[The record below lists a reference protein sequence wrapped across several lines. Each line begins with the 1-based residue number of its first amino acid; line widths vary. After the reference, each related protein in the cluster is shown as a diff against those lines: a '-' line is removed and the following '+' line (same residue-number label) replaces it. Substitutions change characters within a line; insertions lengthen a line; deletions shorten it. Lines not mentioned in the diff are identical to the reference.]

1 MKITVFYNKTTGVIK
16 DIYVAEMEAN
26 FNFFADKQNEYEKI
40 LDKIIIDFNLEFAR
54 NWYNYKVDLDTKSI
68 IKIEVNENDPT
79 IIKVLKEDLILKSKE
94 NLEKYLQ
101 THPLKSYC
109 HNKTEGGY
117 YNCTQEK
124 QNILSA
130 LLLSHTIATNLGQ
143 EDVLTWNETE
153 KICEVY
159 TLEELSQLAL
169 EMKEYV
175 KPLVSMQ
182 QYMESTIRGLNTQQ
196 ELKSINIEFTD
207 EAVENF
213 KKQFNPILSS
223 KNEASTDEVVN
234 EIPEE
239 STDI

>member
-1 MKITVFYNKTTGVIK
+1 MVITVFYNKTTGVIK

-68 IKIEVNENDPT
+68 IKIEVDENDPAT
-79 IIKVLKEDLILKSKE
+79 IKVLKEDLILKSKE

-109 HNKTEGGY
+109 HNTTEGGY

-124 QNILSA
+124 QNALA
-130 LLLSHTIATNLGQ
+130 GLLLSHTIATNLGQ
-143 EDVLTWNETE
+143 EDTLTWNETE
-153 KICEVY
+153 KVCEVY
-159 TLEELSQLAL
+159 TLEEMSQLAL

-182 QYMESTIRGLNTQQ
+182 QHMEADIRALNTQE

-207 EAVENF
+207 EAVEYYREQF
-213 KKQFNPILSS
+213 KLLIG
-223 KNEASTDEVVN
+223 EH
-234 EIPEE
+234 
-239 STDI
+239 

>member
-1 MKITVFYNKTTGVIK
+1 MKITVFYNKTTGAIK
-16 DIYVAEMEAN
+16 NIYVAETEAN
-26 FNFFADKQNEYEKI
+26 FNFFTDKQNEYEKI
-40 LDKIIIDFNLEFAR
+40 LDKIIVDFNLEFAR
-54 NWYNYKVDLDTKSI
+54 DWYNYKVDLDTKSI
-68 IKIEVNENDPT
+68 IKIEVDENDPT
-79 IIKVLKEDLILKSKE
+79 TIKILKEDLILKSKE
-94 NLEKYLQ
+94 NLAKYLQ
-101 THPLKSYC
+101 THPFKSYC

-124 QNILSA
+124 QNALA
-130 LLLSHTIATNLGQ
+130 GLLLSHTIATNLGQ

-153 KICEVY
+153 EMCEVY

-182 QYMESTIRGLNTQQ
+182 QYIEATIRALNTQQ

-213 KKQFNPILSS
+213 KKQFNSIL
-223 KNEASTDEVVN
+223 TGD
-234 EIPEE
+234 
-239 STDI
+239 

>member
-124 QNILSA
+124 QNVLA
-130 LLLSHTIATNLGQ
+130 GLLLSHTIATNLGQ
-143 EDVLTWNETE
+143 EDTLTWNETE
-153 KICEVY
+153 KVCEVY

-182 QYMESTIRGLNTQQ
+182 QHMEADIRALNTQE

-207 EAVENF
+207 EAVEYYREQF
-213 KKQFNPILSS
+213 KLLIGQN
-223 KNEASTDEVVN
+223 
-234 EIPEE
+234 
-239 STDI
+239 

>member
-1 MKITVFYNKTTGVIK
+1 MKITVFYNKTTGAIK
-16 DIYVAEMEAN
+16 NIYVAEMEAN

-68 IKIEVNENDPT
+68 IKIEVDENDPT
-79 IIKVLKEDLILKSKE
+79 TIKILKEDLILKSKE
-94 NLEKYLQ
+94 NLAKYLQ

-124 QNILSA
+124 QNSLA
-130 LLLSHTIATNLGQ
+130 GLLLSHTIATNLGQ
-143 EDVLTWNETE
+143 EDALTWNETE
-153 KICEVY
+153 KVCEVY

-182 QYMESTIRGLNTQQ
+182 QYMESTIRALNTQQ

-223 KNEASTDEVVN
+223 KNEAPTDEVVN

>member
-79 IIKVLKEDLILKSKE
+79 TIKVLKENLILKSKE

-109 HNKTEGGY
+109 HNTTEGGY

-124 QNILSA
+124 QSELA
-130 LLLSHTIATNLGQ
+130 GLLLSHTIATNLGQ

-153 KICEVY
+153 KVCEVY
-159 TLEELSQLAL
+159 TFKELSQLAL
-169 EMKEYV
+169 EMKDYV

-182 QYMESTIRGLNTQQ
+182 QHMEADIRALNTQE

-207 EAVENF
+207 EAVEYYREQF
-213 KKQFNPILSS
+213 KLLIGEN
-223 KNEASTDEVVN
+223 
-234 EIPEE
+234 
-239 STDI
+239 

>member
-1 MKITVFYNKTTGVIK
+1 MVITVFYNKTTGVIES
-16 DIYVAEMEAN
+16 IYIAEMEAD
-26 FNFFADKQNEYEKI
+26 FNFFGDKEEEFRLI
-40 LDKIIIDFNLEFAR
+40 LDKIVVDYDIEFAR

-79 IIKVLKEDLILKSKE
+79 TIKVLKEDLILKSKE
-94 NLEKYLQ
+94 NLAKYLQ

-124 QNILSA
+124 QNALA
-130 LLLSHTIATNLGQ
+130 GLLLSHSIATNLGQ
-143 EDVLTWNETE
+143 EDILTWNETE
-153 KICEVY
+153 EMCEVY

-182 QYMESTIRGLNTQQ
+182 QYIEATIRASNTQQ

-213 KKQFNPILSS
+213 RKQFNSIL
-223 KNEASTDEVVN
+223 TGD
-234 EIPEE
+234 
-239 STDI
+239 

>member
-1 MKITVFYNKTTGVIK
+1 MIVTVFYNKTTGVIEN
-16 DIYVAEMEAN
+16 IYVAEMEAN
-26 FNFFADKQNEYEKI
+26 FNFFGDKEEEYRLI
-40 LDKIIIDFNLEFAR
+40 LDKIIVDFNLEFAR

-68 IKIEVNENDPT
+68 IKIEVDENDPT
-79 IIKVLKEDLILKSKE
+79 TIKILKEDLILKSKE
-94 NLEKYLQ
+94 NLAKYLQ

-124 QNILSA
+124 QNVLA
-130 LLLSHTIATNLGQ
+130 GLLLSHTIATNLGQ

-153 KICEVY
+153 EMCEAY

-182 QYMESTIRGLNTQQ
+182 QYIEATIRALNTQQ

-207 EAVENF
+207 EAIESF
-213 KKQFNPILSS
+213 KKQFNSIL
-223 KNEASTDEVVN
+223 TGD
-234 EIPEE
+234 
-239 STDI
+239 

>member
-1 MKITVFYNKTTGVIK
+1 MIITVFYNKTTGVIK

-54 NWYNYKVDLDTKSI
+54 NWYAYKVDLDTKSI
-68 IKIEVNENDPT
+68 IKIEVDENDPT
-79 IIKVLKEDLILKSKE
+79 KIKVLKENLILKSKE

-109 HNKTEGGY
+109 HNTTEGGY

-124 QNILSA
+124 QNALA
-130 LLLSHTIATNLGQ
+130 GLLLSHTIATNLGQ

-153 KICEVY
+153 KVCEVY

-169 EMKEYV
+169 EIKEYV

-182 QYMESTIRGLNTQQ
+182 QHMEADIRALNTQQ

-207 EAVENF
+207 EEVENF
-213 KKQFNPILSS
+213 RKQFSSIL
-223 KNEASTDEVVN
+223 AGD
-234 EIPEE
+234 
-239 STDI
+239 

>member
-40 LDKIIIDFNLEFAR
+40 LDKIIIDFNLEFAQ
-54 NWYNYKVDLDTKSI
+54 NWYDYKVDLDTKTLVKKEKDENAPEI
-68 IKIEVNENDPT
+68 IKM
-79 IIKVLKEDLILKSKE
+79 LKEDLIFKSKE
-94 NLEKYLQ
+94 NLARYLQ

-124 QNILSA
+124 QNVLA
-130 LLLSHTIATNLGQ
+130 GLLLSHTIATNLGQ

-182 QYMESTIRGLNTQQ
+182 QYIESTIRASNTQQ

-213 KKQFNPILSS
+213 RKQFNPILSS
-223 KNEASTDEVVN
+223 KNEAPTDEVVN

>member
-40 LDKIIIDFNLEFAR
+40 LDKIIIDFNLEFAQ
-54 NWYNYKVDLDTKSI
+54 NWYDYKVDLDTKTLVKKEKDENAPEI
-68 IKIEVNENDPT
+68 IKM
-79 IIKVLKEDLILKSKE
+79 LKEDLIFKSKE
-94 NLEKYLQ
+94 NLARYLQ

-124 QNILSA
+124 QNVLA
-130 LLLSHTIATNLGQ
+130 GLLLSHTIATSLGQ

-153 KICEVY
+153 KTCEVY

-182 QYMESTIRGLNTQQ
+182 QYMEATIRALNTQQ

-223 KNEASTDEVVN
+223 KNEAPTDEVVN

>member
-1 MKITVFYNKTTGVIK
+1 MKITVFYNKTTGAIK
-16 DIYVAEMEAN
+16 NIYVAEMEAN

-54 NWYNYKVDLDTKSI
+54 NWHNYKVDLDTKSI

-79 IIKVLKEDLILKSKE
+79 TIKVLKEDLILKSKE

-124 QNILSA
+124 QNSLAA

-153 KICEVY
+153 EICEVY

-169 EMKEYV
+169 EMKEYI

-182 QYMESTIRGLNTQQ
+182 QYIESTIRALNTQQ

-213 KKQFNPILSS
+213 RKQFNSILSG
-223 KNEASTDEVVN
+223 D
-234 EIPEE
+234 
-239 STDI
+239 

>member
-1 MKITVFYNKTTGVIK
+1 MKITVFYNKTTGAIK
-16 DIYVAEMEAN
+16 NIYIAEMEAN

-54 NWYNYKVDLDTKSI
+54 NWHNYKVDLDTKSI
-68 IKIEVNENDPT
+68 IKIEVDENDPT
-79 IIKVLKEDLILKSKE
+79 TIKVLKEDLILKSKE

-109 HNKTEGGY
+109 HNTAEGGY

-124 QNILSA
+124 QNALA
-130 LLLSHTIATNLGQ
+130 GLLLSHTIATNLGQ
-143 EDVLTWNETE
+143 EDTLTWNETE
-153 KICEVY
+153 KVCEVY
-159 TLEELSQLAL
+159 TLEEMSQLAL

-182 QYMESTIRGLNTQQ
+182 QHMEADIRALNTQE

-207 EAVENF
+207 EAVEYYREQF
-213 KKQFNPILSS
+213 KLLIGEN
-223 KNEASTDEVVN
+223 
-234 EIPEE
+234 
-239 STDI
+239 

>member
-1 MKITVFYNKTTGVIK
+1 M
-16 DIYVAEMEAN
+16 
-26 FNFFADKQNEYEKI
+26 
-40 LDKIIIDFNLEFAR
+40 
-54 NWYNYKVDLDTKSI
+54 
-68 IKIEVNENDPT
+68 
-79 IIKVLKEDLILKSKE
+79 LKEDLIFKSKE
-94 NLEKYLQ
+94 NLARYLQ

-124 QNILSA
+124 QNVLA
-130 LLLSHTIATNLGQ
+130 GLLLSHTIATSLGQ

-153 KICEVY
+153 KTCEVY

-182 QYMESTIRGLNTQQ
+182 QYMEATIRGLNTQQ

-223 KNEASTDEVVN
+223 KNEAPTDEVVN

>member
-1 MKITVFYNKTTGVIK
+1 MKITVFYNKTTGAIK
-16 DIYVAEMEAN
+16 NIYVAEMEAN

-40 LDKIIIDFNLEFAR
+40 LDKIIIDFNLEFAQ
-54 NWYNYKVDLDTKSI
+54 NWHNYKVDLDTKSI

-79 IIKVLKEDLILKSKE
+79 TIKVLKEDLILKSKE
-94 NLEKYLQ
+94 NLAKYLQ

-124 QNILSA
+124 QNSLA
-130 LLLSHTIATNLGQ
+130 GLLLSHTIATNLGQ

-153 KICEVY
+153 EMCEVY

-182 QYMESTIRGLNTQQ
+182 QYIEATIRASNTQQ

-213 KKQFNPILSS
+213 RKQFNSIL
-223 KNEASTDEVVN
+223 TGD
-234 EIPEE
+234 
-239 STDI
+239 

>member
-1 MKITVFYNKTTGVIK
+1 MKITVFYDKTTGAIK
-16 DIYVAEMEAN
+16 NIYVAEMEAN
-26 FNFFADKQNEYEKI
+26 FNFFGDKEEEYRLI
-40 LDKIIIDFNLEFAR
+40 LDKIIVDFNLEFAR

-68 IKIEVNENDPT
+68 IKIEVDENNPT
-79 IIKVLKEDLILKSKE
+79 TIKVLKEDLILKSKE
-94 NLEKYLQ
+94 NLAKYLQ

-124 QNILSA
+124 QNALA
-130 LLLSHTIATNLGQ
+130 GLLLSHTIATNLGQ

-182 QYMESTIRGLNTQQ
+182 QYMESTIRASNTQQ

-213 KKQFNPILSS
+213 RKQFNPTLSS
-223 KNEASTDEVVN
+223 KEVVN

>member
-79 IIKVLKEDLILKSKE
+79 TIKVLKENLILKSKE

-109 HNKTEGGY
+109 HNTTEGGY

-124 QNILSA
+124 QSELA
-130 LLLSHTIATNLGQ
+130 GLLLSHTIATNLGQ

-153 KICEVY
+153 KVCEVY
-159 TLEELSQLAL
+159 TFKELSQLAL
-169 EMKEYV
+169 EMKDYV

-182 QYMESTIRGLNTQQ
+182 QHMEADIRALNTQE

-207 EAVENF
+207 EAVEYFREQF
-213 KKQFNPILSS
+213 KLLIGEN
-223 KNEASTDEVVN
+223 
-234 EIPEE
+234 
-239 STDI
+239 

>member
-1 MKITVFYNKTTGVIK
+1 MKITVFYNKTTGAIK
-16 DIYVAEMEAN
+16 NIYVAEMEAN

-54 NWYNYKVDLDTKSI
+54 NWHNYKVDLDTKSI
-68 IKIEVNENDPT
+68 IKIEANENDPT
-79 IIKVLKEDLILKSKE
+79 TIKVLKEDLILKSKE

-109 HNKTEGGY
+109 HNTTEGGY

-124 QNILSA
+124 QSELA
-130 LLLSHTIATNLGQ
+130 RLLLSHTIATNLGQ

-153 KICEVY
+153 KVCEVY

-169 EMKEYV
+169 EIKEYV

-182 QYMESTIRGLNTQQ
+182 QHMEADIRALNTQQ
-196 ELKSINIEFTD
+196 ELKSINIEFTN
-207 EAVENF
+207 EEVENF
-213 KKQFNPILSS
+213 RKQFSSILVG
-223 KNEASTDEVVN
+223 D
-234 EIPEE
+234 
-239 STDI
+239 

>member
-16 DIYVAEMEAN
+16 DIYIAEMEAN

-40 LDKIIIDFNLEFAR
+40 LDKIIIDFNLEFAC

-94 NLEKYLQ
+94 NLAKYLQ

-124 QNILSA
+124 QNALA
-130 LLLSHTIATNLGQ
+130 GLLLSHTIAANLGQ

-153 KICEVY
+153 EMCEVY

-182 QYMESTIRGLNTQQ
+182 QYIEATIRTLNTQR

-213 KKQFNPILSS
+213 RKQFNSILSG
-223 KNEASTDEVVN
+223 N
-234 EIPEE
+234 
-239 STDI
+239 

>member
-16 DIYVAEMEAN
+16 NIYVAEMEAS

-40 LDKIIIDFNLEFAR
+40 LDKIIVDFNLEFAR

-68 IKIEVNENDPT
+68 IKIEVDENDPT
-79 IIKVLKEDLILKSKE
+79 TIKILKEDLILKSKE
-94 NLEKYLQ
+94 NLARYLQ

-124 QNILSA
+124 QNALPA

-153 KICEVY
+153 EMCEVY

-182 QYMESTIRGLNTQQ
+182 QYMEATIRGLNTQQ

-213 KKQFNPILSS
+213 RKQFNPILSS
-223 KNEASTDEVVN
+223 KNEAPTDKVVN

>member
-1 MKITVFYNKTTGVIK
+1 MKITVFYNKTTGAIK
-16 DIYVAEMEAN
+16 NIYVAETEAN

-40 LDKIIIDFNLEFAR
+40 LDKIIVDFNLEFAR

-68 IKIEVNENDPT
+68 IKIEVDENDPT
-79 IIKVLKEDLILKSKE
+79 TIKILKEDLILKSKE
-94 NLEKYLQ
+94 NLAKYLQ

-124 QNILSA
+124 QNALAA
-130 LLLSHTIATNLGQ
+130 LLLSHTIAANLGQ

-153 KICEVY
+153 EMCEVY

-182 QYMESTIRGLNTQQ
+182 QYIEATIRASNTQQ

-207 EAVENF
+207 EAIENF
-213 KKQFNPILSS
+213 KKQFNPILSG
-223 KNEASTDEVVN
+223 N
-234 EIPEE
+234 
-239 STDI
+239 

>member
-1 MKITVFYNKTTGVIK
+1 MKITVFYNKTTGAIK
-16 DIYVAEMEAN
+16 NIYVAETEAN

-79 IIKVLKEDLILKSKE
+79 TIKVLKEDLILKSKE
-94 NLEKYLQ
+94 NLAKYLQ

-124 QNILSA
+124 QNALAA

-153 KICEVY
+153 EMCEVY

-182 QYMESTIRGLNTQQ
+182 QYIEATIRASNTQQ

-207 EAVENF
+207 EAIENF
-213 KKQFNPILSS
+213 KKQFNPILSG
-223 KNEASTDEVVN
+223 N
-234 EIPEE
+234 
-239 STDI
+239 

>member
-1 MKITVFYNKTTGVIK
+1 MIVTVFYNKTTGVIK
-16 DIYVAEMEAN
+16 NIYVAETEAN
-26 FNFFADKQNEYEKI
+26 FNFFTDKQNEYEKI

-54 NWYNYKVDLDTKSI
+54 NWHNYKVDLDTKSI
-68 IKIEVNENDPT
+68 IKIEVDENDLT
-79 IIKVLKEDLILKSKE
+79 IIKILKEDLILKSKE
-94 NLEKYLQ
+94 NLAKYLQ

-124 QNILSA
+124 QNSLA
-130 LLLSHTIATNLGQ
+130 GLLLSHTIATNLGQ

-153 KICEVY
+153 EMCEVY

-182 QYMESTIRGLNTQQ
+182 QYIEATIRALNTQQ

-213 KKQFNPILSS
+213 KKQFNSIL
-223 KNEASTDEVVN
+223 TGD
-234 EIPEE
+234 
-239 STDI
+239 

>member
-1 MKITVFYNKTTGVIK
+1 MKITVFYNKTTGAIK
-16 DIYVAEMEAN
+16 NIYVAEMEAN

-79 IIKVLKEDLILKSKE
+79 TIKILKEDLILKSKE
-94 NLEKYLQ
+94 NLAKYLQ

-124 QNILSA
+124 QNSLA
-130 LLLSHTIATNLGQ
+130 GLLLSHTIATNLGQ

-153 KICEVY
+153 EMCEVY

-182 QYMESTIRGLNTQQ
+182 QYIEATIRASNTQQ

-207 EAVENF
+207 ETVENF
-213 KKQFNPILSS
+213 RKQFNPIL
-223 KNEASTDEVVN
+223 TGD
-234 EIPEE
+234 
-239 STDI
+239 

>member
-1 MKITVFYNKTTGVIK
+1 MKITVFYNKTTGAIK
-16 DIYVAEMEAN
+16 NIYVAETEAN

-40 LDKIIIDFNLEFAR
+40 LDKIIVDFNLEFAR

-68 IKIEVNENDPT
+68 IKIEVDENDPT
-79 IIKVLKEDLILKSKE
+79 TIKILKEDLILKSKE
-94 NLEKYLQ
+94 NLAKYLQ

-124 QNILSA
+124 QNSLSG

-153 KICEVY
+153 EMCEVY

-182 QYMESTIRGLNTQQ
+182 QYIEATIRASNTQQ

-207 EAVENF
+207 EAIENF
-213 KKQFNPILSS
+213 KKQFNPILSG
-223 KNEASTDEVVN
+223 N
-234 EIPEE
+234 
-239 STDI
+239 

>member
-1 MKITVFYNKTTGVIK
+1 MIITVFYNKTTGAIEN
-16 DIYVAEMEAN
+16 IYVAEMEAD
-26 FNFFADKQNEYEKI
+26 FNFFGDKEEEFRLT
-40 LDKIIIDFNLEFAR
+40 LDKIVVDYDIEFAR

-79 IIKVLKEDLILKSKE
+79 TIKVLKEDLILKSKE
-94 NLEKYLQ
+94 NLAKYLQ

-124 QNILSA
+124 QNALA
-130 LLLSHTIATNLGQ
+130 GLLLSHTIATNLGQ

-153 KICEVY
+153 EMCEVY

-182 QYMESTIRGLNTQQ
+182 QYIEATIRALNTQQ

-213 KKQFNPILSS
+213 RKQFNSIL
-223 KNEASTDEVVN
+223 TGD
-234 EIPEE
+234 
-239 STDI
+239 

>member
-1 MKITVFYNKTTGVIK
+1 MKITVFYNKTTGAIK
-16 DIYVAEMEAN
+16 NIYVAEMEAN

-54 NWYNYKVDLDTKSI
+54 NWHNYKVDLDTKSI

-79 IIKVLKEDLILKSKE
+79 TIKVLKEDLILKSKE
-94 NLEKYLQ
+94 NLAKYLQ

-124 QNILSA
+124 QNVLSA

-153 KICEVY
+153 EMCEVY

-182 QYMESTIRGLNTQQ
+182 QYIEATIRALNTQQ

-213 KKQFNPILSS
+213 RKQFNSILSG
-223 KNEASTDEVVN
+223 D
-234 EIPEE
+234 
-239 STDI
+239 

>member
-1 MKITVFYNKTTGVIK
+1 MKITVFYNKTTGVIEN
-16 DIYVAEMEAN
+16 IYVAEMEAN

-40 LDKIIIDFNLEFAR
+40 LDKIIVDFNLEFAR

-79 IIKVLKEDLILKSKE
+79 TIKVLKEDLILKSKE
-94 NLEKYLQ
+94 NLAKYLQ

-124 QNILSA
+124 QNALA
-130 LLLSHTIATNLGQ
+130 GLLLSHTIATNLGQ

-153 KICEVY
+153 EMCEVY

-182 QYMESTIRGLNTQQ
+182 QYIEATIRTLNTQQ
-196 ELKSINIEFTD
+196 ELKSINVEFTD

-213 KKQFNPILSS
+213 RKQFN
-223 KNEASTDEVVN
+223 STLLGD
-234 EIPEE
+234 
-239 STDI
+239 

>member
-1 MKITVFYNKTTGVIK
+1 MKITVFYNKTTGAIK
-16 DIYVAEMEAN
+16 NIYVAEMEAN

-54 NWYNYKVDLDTKSI
+54 NWHNYKVDLDTKSI

-79 IIKVLKEDLILKSKE
+79 TIKVLKEDLILKSKE

-124 QNILSA
+124 QNSLAA

-153 KICEVY
+153 EICEVY

-169 EMKEYV
+169 EMKEYI

-182 QYMESTIRGLNTQQ
+182 QYIESTIRALNTQQ

-213 KKQFNPILSS
+213 RKQFNSIL
-223 KNEASTDEVVN
+223 TGD
-234 EIPEE
+234 
-239 STDI
+239 